1 LAEKWVILSPVATP
15 PEQSPAQAELG
26 PRRLGRPIKGVRVG
40 LEVDY
45 AWISYHA
52 VIQEWETLLRA
63 DGAEPRTLW
72 VERSRTEPR
81 RDATEVEAAV
91 DEWSKLVEC
100 GVVGLGN

>member
-1 LAEKWVILSPVATP
+1 LPDKWVILSPVAAP
-15 PEQSPAQAELG
+15 PERSTTGFGKG
-26 PRRLGRPIKGVRVG
+26 PLHLGRPIAGVRVG

-45 AWISYHA
+45 AWISYHT
-52 VIQEWETLLRA
+52 VIEEWEELLRA

-72 VERSRTEPR
+72 VEHSRSEPR
-81 RDATEVEAAV
+81 RDPTEVEAAV